1 MKINDVVVTGK
12 HDPALASFD
21 DLMTSFIKTH
31 KVPGASLAVTR
42 NGQLMY
48 ARGFGYADLEKKQ
61 PVKPES
67 QFRIASLS
75 KPITAV
81 AILQLVER
89 GQLKLT
95 DRVFKILKPKPHFEN
110 DEGRV
115 DPRLEQVTILH
126 CLQHSGG
133 WDRGVSFDAMF
144 QSVRI
149 ARSFGVNPPA
159 KAEQVIRFMMGQPL
173 DFDPGTQY
181 AYSNFGYCLLG
192 RVIEVKS
199 GLKYDQYVKRHVLA
213 PVGVRQMRIGRT
225 LLKHRAPREV
235 RYYDERQ
242 RTGRSVFKENLG
254 QQVPAPYGSWYLEPM
269 DSHGAWIA
277 SATDLVR
284 FAAAFDQPT
293 NSPLLKESSI
303 EQMFA
308 RPAGVLGY
316 DAEKKPKVVY
326 YGCGWS
332 VRILPGNPNVN
343 SWHTGSLDGTSTILV
358 RRHDGLNWAVLFN
371 TRNGTNNHRLSTMID
386 GRVHAAANAVKAW
399 PKQDLSKSR
408 D

>member
-1 MKINDVVVTGK
+1 MKINEVVVTGK
-12 HDPALASFD
+12 HDPALSSFD
-21 DLMTSFIKTH
+21 ELMTSFMKTH
-31 KVPGASLAVTR
+31 RVPGASLAVTR
-42 NGQLMY
+42 QGQLMY

-61 PVKPES
+61 PVEPDS

-81 AILQLVER
+81 AILQLVEQ

-95 DRVFKILKPKPHFEN
+95 DRVFTILKPKPHFEN
-110 DEGRV
+110 DESKV
-115 DPRLEQVTILH
+115 DSRLGQVTILH

-133 WDRGVSFDAMF
+133 WDRGASFDAMF
-144 QSVRI
+144 QPVRI
-149 ARSFGVNPPA
+149 ARSFGIDPPA

-173 DFDPGTQY
+173 DFDPGTRY

-192 RVIEVKS
+192 RVIEAKS

-242 RTGRSVFKENLG
+242 RTGRSVFKENLA

-284 FAAAFDQPT
+284 FAAAFDQPAK
-293 NSPLLKESSI
+293 SPLLKETSI

-316 DAEKKPKVVY
+316 DAGEKPKVVY

-332 VRILPGNPNVN
+332 VRTLPEKPKINT
-343 SWHTGSLDGTSTILV
+343 WHTGSLDGTSTILV
-358 RRHDGLNWAVLFN
+358 RRHDGINWAVLFN

-399 PKQDLSKSR
+399 PKQDISK
-408 D
+408 